1 MDWVERAGDLLYD
14 GEAIE
19 TEVRVG
25 SGGVVVTSHRLLAF
39 TPDREGPNYRTV
51 DRPNV
56 EGVDVRTS
64 GEGEFLEQGIKAL
77 VVGVVLVGAGQVVSL
92 DSMVEGISLG
102 SGEAAGAVGLGQMM
116 GLLGG
121 LLTLLAQLDDLMQLF
136 GGLALALSVVV
147 LGVYAWSRE
156 RVLVVGVAGGE
167 DIVLSAPDDED
178 VVDQV
183 RAAVLPGDAPADAAR
198 STPVDDLL
206 P

>member
-1 MDWVERAGDLLYD
+1 M
-14 GEAIE
+14 
-19 TEVRVG
+19 
-25 SGGVVVTSHRLLAF
+25 
-39 TPDREGPNYRTV
+39 
-51 DRPNV
+51 
-56 EGVDVRTS
+56 
-64 GEGEFLEQGIKAL
+64 
-77 VVGVVLVGAGQVVSL
+77 VGVVLVGAGQVVSL